1 MSREPYSSAFE
12 RWFEA
17 KEASHMERTAE
28 SWLARHS
35 PSYAGRRDAGPQI
48 WLMMG
53 CVLAGFMAASLVAD
67 LVMSWFPLSR
77 GAYTAILMSLWLTL
91 AMALGTVLAW
101 RSAMRKAWRIEQAR
115 VAPQEQLQ

>member
-1 MSREPYSSAFE
+1 MNREPWSSAFE

-17 KEASHMERTAE
+17 QEASHMARTAE

-53 CVLAGFMAASLVAD
+53 CVLAAFMVASLIVD
-67 LVMSWFPLSR
+67 LVLMWFPMSQ

-91 AMALGTVLAW
+91 AMVLGTVLAW

-115 VAPQEQLQ
+115 AAPQEHVE